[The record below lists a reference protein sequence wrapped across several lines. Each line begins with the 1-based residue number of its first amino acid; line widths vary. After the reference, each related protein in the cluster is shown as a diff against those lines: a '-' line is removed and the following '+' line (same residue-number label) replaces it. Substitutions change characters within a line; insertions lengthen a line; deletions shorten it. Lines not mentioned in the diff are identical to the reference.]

1 VLAPVL
7 THVRF
12 VTGLQL
18 RQLGL
23 LVGRQN
29 LHNLGPDAS
38 VRDFHLDHGLRVLRG
53 QGARLCFVERAAR
66 LKRFHGFV
74 F

>member
-1 VLAPVL
+1 
-7 THVRF
+7 
-12 VTGLQL
+12 L

-53 QGARLCFVERAAR
+53 QARVFVSSNGPLASS
-66 LKRFHGFV
+66 V
-74 F
+74 FMASWF